1 MSFQSGLRPGDII
14 DNQRLVEIFRC
25 SSQGGMRRS
34 HQTNTLVIVSDHTR
48 SIYEDRW
55 VGNTFHYTGMGQRG
69 DQSLE
74 FMQNK
79 TLAES
84 NQNGVEVHLFE
95 VFVPGKYTYMGR
107 VELAGQPYQEIQPDA
122 DGNPRRVWVF
132 PLRLVDTSLPVPIPE
147 EFAILKQKQKEKQ
160 AKRMDD
166 EILLKRINFAPRRA
180 STRQVSTITYEQ
192 NPYVAEYA
200 RRRAKGKCQLCKQPA
215 PFNDRDGQPFLEVH
229 HIVWLSRGG
238 EDTINNT
245 VALCPNCHRK
255 MHVLDLAADREKLQK
270 ELQLI
275 NGRNS

>member
-1 MSFQSGLRPGDII
+1 
-14 DNQRLVEIFRC
+14 
-25 SSQGGMRRS
+25 
-34 HQTNTLVIVSDHTR
+34 
-48 SIYEDRW
+48 
-55 VGNTFHYTGMGQRG
+55 
-69 DQSLE
+69 
-74 FMQNK
+74 
-79 TLAES
+79 
-84 NQNGVEVHLFE
+84 
-95 VFVPGKYTYMGR
+95 MGR

-132 PLRLVDTSLPVPIPE
+132 PLRLVDTSSPVPIPE

-160 AKRMDD
+160 AKRLTD
-166 EILLKRINFAPRRA
+166 EVLWQRINFAPREA
-180 STRQVSTITYEQ
+180 STRQVSTTTYER

-200 RRRAKGKCQLCKQPA
+200 KRRAKGKCQLCKQPA
-215 PFNDRDGQPFLEVH
+215 PFNDRDGKPFLEVH